1 MRQPQKLRHLNKYK
15 QLPVSCHQ
23 LMTGNDA
30 FQTVCSTAI
39 MGKYENEDNIKNESN
54 MKQQP

>member
-1 MRQPQKLRHLNKYK
+1 MGQPQKLRHLNKYK

-54 MKQQP
+54 M